1 MNVLVLGWYHHR
13 NAGDDRM
20 ERVLTE
26 WLEGHTLGF
35 LPAGRALP
43 AGYARRWDAVLV
55 GGGGVLQRRGGVFGH
70 LDRFVRRAR
79 VPVGLVGVSAEA
91 APDDLAAELR
101 AAADRCTV
109 LWFRDRGSLE
119 ALGLGAHPRA
129 LVGPDLTWLR
139 PVEADPAVVPARTGV
154 AVATAPH
161 AGLDPVAWRPALG
174 ALPAPLRP
182 WPFWFEHGADRRA
195 LGELLPGATVPAHH
209 DPSPAHQAAVV
220 VSARYHGLVFGLQ
233 LGRPVVGVGDAPKVR
248 RLLEEAGLGRC
259 WVPADRPDHLAEVV
273 SAHLEDLA
281 AADQEAGQVAARLR
295 ADAAACGE
303 EVRRRLEA
311 AARPLDGRRP
321 WRRLV
326 PGALPRPPG

>member
-35 LPAGRALP
+35 LPAGRPLP
-43 AGYARRWDAVLV
+43 AAYARRWDAVLI
-55 GGGGVLQRRGGVFGH
+55 GGGGLLQRRGGVFGH

-101 AAADRCTV
+101 AAADRCVV

-119 ALGLGAHPRA
+119 ALGLDDHPRA
-129 LVGPDLTWLR
+129 MVGPDLTWLR
-139 PVEADPAVVPARTGV
+139 PVEADPAVTPDRTGV
-154 AVATAPH
+154 AVAAAPH
-161 AGLDPVAWRPALG
+161 AGLDPEAWRPALA

-182 WPFWFEHGADRRA
+182 WPFWLEHGADRRA
-195 LGELLPGATVPAHH
+195 LGELLPGAAVPAHH
-209 DPSPAHQAAVV
+209 DLAPALHAAVV

-233 LGRPVVGVGDAPKVR
+233 LGRPVVGVGDSPKVR
-248 RLLEEAGLGRC
+248 RLLEEVGLGRC
-259 WVPADRPDHLAEVV
+259 WVGADRPDRLGEVVGAHLA
-273 SAHLEDLA
+273 DLP
-281 AADQEAGQVAARLR
+281 AADREAAEVAERLR
-295 ADAAACGE
+295 ADAAGCGA

-311 AARPLDGRRP
+311 AARPLEGRRR
-321 WRRLV
+321 WRRWL
-326 PGALPRPPG
+326 PGAVARPPR